1 MLLIML
7 RTRTWH
13 HLEAV
18 GFLHQETEI
27 FFWTVLKDSL
37 SKNWILKRYTRIV
50 AQMATQK
57 IVCLLVQM

>member
-27 FFWTVLKDSL
+27 FFWPILKDSI
-37 SKNWILKRYTRIV
+37 SKNWFLKKYTRIV
-50 AQMATQK
+50 AQMATQM
-57 IVCLLVQM
+57 VVYLSVQM